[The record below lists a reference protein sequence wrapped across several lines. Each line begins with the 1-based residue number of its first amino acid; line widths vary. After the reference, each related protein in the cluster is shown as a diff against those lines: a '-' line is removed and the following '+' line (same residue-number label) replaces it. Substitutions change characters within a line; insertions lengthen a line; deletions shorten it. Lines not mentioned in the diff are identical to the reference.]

1 MKKTSDYL
9 VIIPA
14 RNEEDTIEED
24 VVRAHRYA
32 DVCVVNDASTD
43 ATGDILK
50 RFVDVCVVS
59 HVANTH
65 IAGALL
71 DGMQVAVE
79 GGYRYAITMDAGL
92 SHDPAE
98 IPSFIDAEEA
108 DLVIG
113 ARAKKIHTPLH
124 RRAFSRVGNLIYNS
138 CLDFPRSLHKDRY
151 FTDLSSGFRRYSNRA
166 MRLLLSRNMTSRSFD
181 FQFESAML
189 LYSAGLKIGEI
200 PITYDFTGS
209 SFNRRVVE
217 DCLRTCARAVLS
229 KVASPKPEPI
239 SWARACHA

>member
-1 MKKTSDYL
+1 MKKTSDHL

-14 RNEEDTIEED
+14 RNEQDTIEED
-24 VVRAHRYA
+24 VIRAHRYA

-43 ATGDILK
+43 STGDILG

-59 HVANTH
+59 HIANTH

-71 DGMQVAVE
+71 DGMQIAVE
-79 GGYRYAITMDAGL
+79 NGYRYAITMDAGL

-98 IPSFIDAEEA
+98 IPSFIGAEEA

-113 ARAKKIHTPLH
+113 ARAKKTHTPLH
-124 RRAFSRVGNLIYNS
+124 RRAFSKVGNLIYNT
-138 CLDFPRSLHKDRY
+138 CLDFPRSLHKERY
-151 FTDLSSGFRRYSNRA
+151 FSDLSSGFRRYSNRA
-166 MRLLLSRNMTSRSFD
+166 MRLLLSRNMISHSFD
-181 FQFESAML
+181 FQFESAMIV
-189 LYSAGLKIGEI
+189 YSGGLRISEI

-209 SFNRRVVE
+209 SFNRRVVQ

-229 KVASPKPEPI
+229 HVAPPAPQPPP
-239 SWARACHA
+239 WAQACHA